1 MSNYI
6 NNITKL
12 NDWHLISS
20 NDIEESGSALSST
33 DIDLSRWYES
43 EVPSTVLASLVK
55 NGVYNDPYFGNNLEK
70 ILTEQFKIPW
80 WYRTEFKISKD
91 QTEHIILLEINGLN
105 YKANIWLNG
114 ELVVGEGVIKKE
126 MQDLAKEK
134 EARNI
139 PYNNL

>member
-70 ILTEQFKIPW
+70 IPT
-80 WYRTEFKISKD
+80 
-91 QTEHIILLEINGLN
+91 
-105 YKANIWLNG
+105 
-114 ELVVGEGVIKKE
+114 
-126 MQDLAKEK
+126 
-134 EARNI
+134 
-139 PYNNL
+139 